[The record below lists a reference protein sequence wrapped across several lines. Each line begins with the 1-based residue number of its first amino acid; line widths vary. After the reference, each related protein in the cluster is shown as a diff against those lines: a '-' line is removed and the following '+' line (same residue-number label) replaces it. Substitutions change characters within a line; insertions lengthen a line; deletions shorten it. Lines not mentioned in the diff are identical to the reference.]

1 MPSTDLGDVGT
12 QQSEAVN
19 FDWKWSYT
27 APGLVIWLVL
37 ILAIVLPKANHNA
50 RILLIFV
57 PLIIVNLFWLGFQ
70 KASGMRSSN
79 AYEFS
84 IIFHSISV
92 GITVLW
98 LVVNYFNRIG
108 GFARFFMS
116 FVTIVTVAY
125 LGTFSHS
132 TEFSNETVLF
142 SALFAFMAVTM
153 LCAMTIAGKLC
164 SRKYSPLKFM
174 LWMALYTLVG
184 SLITMFGFFIV
195 ATAIM
200 SSGPGPDI
208 LEAILMVLL
217 VGLIFGLFLYVI
229 NLPFMILAFCSPFFR
244 ERFYACLR
252 LKSMPTNATQSNT
265 NLSYENQSPE
275 QNNPKESSPT

>member
-1 MPSTDLGDVGT
+1 
-12 QQSEAVN
+12 
-19 FDWKWSYT
+19 
-27 APGLVIWLVL
+27 
-37 ILAIVLPKANHNA
+37 
-50 RILLIFV
+50 
-57 PLIIVNLFWLGFQ
+57 
-70 KASGMRSSN
+70 MRSSN

-174 LWMALYTLVG
+174 LWQALWMPLV
-184 SLITMFGFFIV
+184 SVVTTFVFYIIGF
-195 ATAIM
+195 AIM
-200 SSGPGPDI
+200 SSGSGPDI
-208 LEAILMVLL
+208 LEVILMVSI
-217 VGLIFGLFLYVI
+217 VGLIFGLCLYVI
-229 NLPFMILAFCSPFFR
+229 NSPFMILGFINPFFR
-244 ERFYACLR
+244 ERFCSCLR
-252 LKSMPTNATQSNT
+252 LKSMQTITTQPNID
-265 NLSYENQSPE
+265 Q
-275 QNNPKESSPT
+275 QK